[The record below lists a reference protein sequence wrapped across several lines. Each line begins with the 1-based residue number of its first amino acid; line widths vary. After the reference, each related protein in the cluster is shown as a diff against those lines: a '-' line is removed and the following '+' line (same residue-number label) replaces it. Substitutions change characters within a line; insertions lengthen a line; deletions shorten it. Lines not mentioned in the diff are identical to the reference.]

1 MTIEA
6 SGVGV
11 GKVVVEF
18 CRAVSGVQQDLFV
31 VPDVQRTSHFLFG
44 WCFFESQSMCPTL
57 QDPRPAFFP
66 GVRIVQTSWADV
78 GRCRIRKEF
87 VVGTRR

>member
-11 GKVVVEF
+11 GKVVVES

-31 VPDVQRTSHFLFG
+31 VPDVESTSHFLFEWG
-44 WCFFESQSMCPTL
+44 FL
-57 QDPRPAFFP
+57 
-66 GVRIVQTSWADV
+66 
-78 GRCRIRKEF
+78 
-87 VVGTRR
+87 